1 MQSVYWRKC
10 RLCLRWFRRAALVA
24 VVVLICAFVWCDRVG
39 VPDFLKRRL
48 VESLRERGVE
58 LEFSRMRYIL
68 FRGLIAENVRVGHAA
83 ETDGPA
89 FSAGEVRLELD
100 NPAMLHGR
108 LQLDGLMLN
117 RGRFVLPLSPTNAL
131 QLDDIQT
138 ELRFQGNDTWSLDNF
153 KAGFAGAQLALS
165 GDVAHAPEI
174 RGWEIFRGAKTS
186 EGLTLAQLQAFS
198 GALGKIHFTGTPQLN
213 LNFSG
218 DARDVHSFN
227 IRLTVIAPAVQSP
240 WAGARNIQFTARL
253 TAPAGAPTN
262 FNMLPG
268 FWTNLQPFRL
278 AWTARATE
286 LRSDRAS
293 ADTVEC
299 DGIWH
304 APELMVTKL
313 SARQGAWTPGL
324 TVRNLE
330 ATADLIAPTNGTINF
345 DSSWSWWTNLQPY
358 RLAWTARAAELRSGN
373 ASADTVE
380 CDGVWHAPELTVTK
394 LSTRLGAW
402 APGLTVS
409 NLEAAANLTTPT
421 NGTINCDFSWSWWTN
436 LQPYQLAWT
445 ARLAQLKSDP
455 LNADAI
461 ACGGFWSAPELALT
475 NLSAELGGGRLD
487 ARAGLNVATRE
498 FGFTNS
504 SRFDLHAV
512 AAWLTD
518 KTRERLAEFSW
529 TQPPSLRAAGSLVL
543 PAWTNRQPDWRD
555 EVQPTIR
562 LNGELAFT
570 NGTVSGVAIDSAAA
584 AFSYSNLVWQ
594 VPALAIAQSKTR
606 LEISGSENDATRDY
620 HWRVRGAL
628 DPECLR
634 PFLTASN
641 AARGFSI
648 VQFSAPVNLDAEV
661 WGRLY
666 DYDGIGAT
674 GRVALTNFTLR
685 GQSMDSVTG
694 ELSYTNRVLEFS
706 HLNLWRGAQTMT
718 ADLIT
723 LDFNQRL
730 IIFKNGYSTADP
742 VAITRAIG
750 PKTAHIMEPYHFLE
764 PPTVLVEGCLPLR
777 DMNGVRDV
785 AGTDLR
791 FDVVGG
797 VPFQC
802 LKLNA
807 TRVTGTIR
815 WTGEMLVLTNI
826 AAELY
831 GGTGNGFASFDFRA
845 PHEGADYQVTAAVT
859 NINLRAL
866 AADLA
871 SRTNHLEGAL
881 SGQVV
886 VTRADTRDWRTLD
899 GFGQARLRDGLIW
912 DIPLFGLLS
921 PVLNSVSPGLGD
933 SRATDAQAKF
943 AVTNGVI
950 FSDLLEINTA
960 MTRLQYSGT
969 LDLRGNMNARV
980 TAELLH
986 NVWGVGPILRPFLWP
1001 VSKVFEYKV
1010 TGTLDNPSKE
1020 PVYVPKL
1027 LLLPLHPIRTL
1038 EGLMPGGENL
1048 FSPTNAPP
1056 NN

>member
-330 ATADLIAPTNGTINF
+330 ATADLIAPTNGTIN
-345 DSSWSWWTNLQPY
+345 
-358 RLAWTARAAELRSGN
+358 
-373 ASADTVE
+373 
-380 CDGVWHAPELTVTK
+380 
-394 LSTRLGAW
+394 
-402 APGLTVS
+402 
-409 NLEAAANLTTPT
+409 
-421 NGTINCDFSWSWWTN
+421 CDFSWSWWTN

-529 TQPPSLRAAGSLVL
+529 TQPPALRAAGSLVL